1 MLELER
7 LSVNYGPV
15 RAVNEISLTVGA
27 GEIVALV
34 GANGAG
40 KSSTMK
46 AIVGLAEATGSIR
59 FDGKDISETSSTQ
72 RVGDGIALSPEGR
85 HVFAQMSVLENLQL
99 GTVARTQFRQA
110 ALTEEMFDL
119 FPRLRERST
128 QRAGSMSGGEQQM
141 LAIARALMSEPKIFI
156 LDEPTLGL
164 APIIVDQIAE
174 LLVKLRQR
182 KLGLLLAEQNA
193 EMALEVAD
201 RAYVME
207 TGAIVKDGPSAT
219 IAADPAIQKA
229 YLGF

>member
-1 MLELER
+1 MLRLDR

-15 RAVNEISLTVGA
+15 NAVRDMSLTVAA

-40 KSSTMK
+40 KSSSMK
-46 AIVGLAEATGSIR
+46 AILGLAQSTGGI
-59 FDGKDISETSSTQ
+59 FFEDKDISAAPSSQ
-72 RVGDGIALSPEGR
+72 RISNGIALSPEGR
-85 HVFAQMSVLENLQL
+85 HVFAQMSVLENLRL
-99 GTVARTQFRQA
+99 GTVPRTQSRQA
-110 ALTEEMFDL
+110 RLVEEMFDL
-119 FPRLRERST
+119 FPRLRERAT

-141 LAIARALMSEPKIFI
+141 LAIARALMSEPKIFM

-193 EMALEVAD
+193 EMALDLAD

-207 TGAIVKDGPSAT
+207 TGAIVKEGPSTT
-219 IAADPAIQKA
+219 IAADPAVQKA

>member
-110 ALTEEMFDL
+110 ALAEEMFDL
-119 FPRLRERST
+119 FPRLRE
-128 QRAGSMSGGEQQM
+128 
-141 LAIARALMSEPKIFI
+141 
-156 LDEPTLGL
+156 
-164 APIIVDQIAE
+164 
-174 LLVKLRQR
+174 
-182 KLGLLLAEQNA
+182 
-193 EMALEVAD
+193 
-201 RAYVME
+201 
-207 TGAIVKDGPSAT
+207 
-219 IAADPAIQKA
+219 
-229 YLGF
+229 